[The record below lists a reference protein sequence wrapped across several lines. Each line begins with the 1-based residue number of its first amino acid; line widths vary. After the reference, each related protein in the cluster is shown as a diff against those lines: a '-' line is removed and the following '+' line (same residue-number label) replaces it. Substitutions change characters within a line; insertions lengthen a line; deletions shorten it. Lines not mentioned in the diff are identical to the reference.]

1 MQPSQDKVLKLLFR
15 TRTNKEGVGSELESY
30 LDRLLVRLYSSTS
43 LIVYLYDAKINADD
57 EVELVFNELPAEVI
71 DKVIQL
77 IGAEEVKVYTFRNEE
92 SNHVYHGFRCKP
104 QKAALEE
111 L

>member
-30 LDRLLVRLYSSTS
+30 LDRLLIRIYSSTS
-43 LIVYLYDAKINADD
+43 LIVYLYDAKINEDG
-57 EVELVFNELPAEVI
+57 EIELVFNELPPEII

-77 IGAEEVKVYTFRNEE
+77 IGAEEVKVFTFRNEE
-92 SNHVYHGFRCKP
+92 SNHIYHGFRCKP
-104 QKAALEE
+104 QEAALEE